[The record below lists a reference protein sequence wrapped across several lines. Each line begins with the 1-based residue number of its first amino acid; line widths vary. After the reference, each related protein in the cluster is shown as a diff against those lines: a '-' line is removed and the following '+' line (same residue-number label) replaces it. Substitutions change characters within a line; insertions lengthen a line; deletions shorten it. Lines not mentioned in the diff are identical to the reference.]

1 MWTLIPLGNPGPE
14 YAATRHN
21 LGRLMLQR
29 WMADRGLAPKAAKR
43 FPSGILYPLGE
54 NLQALVPSTY
64 MNLSGEACAQAEGA
78 GLYARRMVLLYDDK
92 DLPLGL
98 GRFRLDGSDGG
109 HNGLKSVF
117 QHLGTEQVARLRL
130 GIGPFQRPLHDF
142 VLGEWSE
149 PEWDRIEALDAPFAA
164 FVDKLTAAVELAGFA
179 NQVNGEAFWGASV
192 KGMSQGAPAP
202 GDESAGS

>member
-1 MWTLIPLGNPGPE
+1 MWTLIPLGNPGPD

-21 LGRLMLQR
+21 LGRLVLQR
-29 WMADRGLAPKAAKR
+29 WMADRGLAPAPAKP
-43 FPSGILYPLGE
+43 FPSGALYPLAD
-54 NLQALVPSTY
+54 NLQALVPSTW

-117 QHLGTEQVARLRL
+117 QYLGTEKIARLRL

-149 PEWDRIEALDAPFAA
+149 AEWDRIEALDAPFAA
-164 FVDKLTAAVELAGFA
+164 FLEKLAAAEALEDLA
-179 NQVNGEAFWGASV
+179 NQVNGERFWSGA
-192 KGMSQGAPAP
+192 APAGP
-202 GDESAGS
+202 